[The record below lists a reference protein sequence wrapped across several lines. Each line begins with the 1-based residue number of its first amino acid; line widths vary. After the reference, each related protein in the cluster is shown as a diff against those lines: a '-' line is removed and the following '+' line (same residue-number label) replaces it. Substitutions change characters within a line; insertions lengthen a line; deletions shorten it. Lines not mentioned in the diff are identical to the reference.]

1 MKYAVAIDVG
11 GTNTRVALVNER
23 LEITDRQQFSTN
35 PENPGETL
43 SKISEVIRDYGEK
56 IVGVGMSCPGPLDL
70 IHGKIL
76 TPPNLHGDWQH
87 LFVARELSTL
97 TGLSVYLNNDGNL
110 AALAEAVAGE
120 GKDYRY
126 VQFFDGIY
134 RNRFWVC
141 N

>member
-56 IVGVGMSCPGPLDL
+56 IVGWECPVQDL
-70 IHGKIL
+70 WIL
-76 TPPNLHGDWQH
+76 FMD
-87 LFVARELSTL
+87 
-97 TGLSVYLNNDGNL
+97 
-110 AALAEAVAGE
+110 
-120 GKDYRY
+120 
-126 VQFFDGIY
+126 
-134 RNRFWVC
+134 RF
-141 N
+141 

>member
-70 IHGKIL
+70 IHGQIL
-76 TPPNLHGDWQH
+76 TPPNLH
-87 LFVARELSTL
+87 
-97 TGLSVYLNNDGNL
+97 
-110 AALAEAVAGE
+110 
-120 GKDYRY
+120 
-126 VQFFDGIY
+126 
-134 RNRFWVC
+134 
-141 N
+141 